1 MCTLSFSRPNNHLKF
16 STKFYTTM
24 TSSKADFA
32 NVNILFFAKAKEL
45 VKKSSLL
52 VQLPSKF
59 DNINDLL
66 DKVEDKFPELRTLNR
81 CFVLALNEDYLS
93 EYKEMDTNKPN
104 TNTQSIEIMLND
116 GDELAVIPPLCGGY
130 HSHFY

>member
-1 MCTLSFSRPNNHLKF
+1 MHFIFQQTEQSPAF

-66 DKVEDKFPELRTLNR
+66 DKVEDEFPELRTLNR

-93 EYKEMDTNKPN
+93 EYNEMDTNTPSN
-104 TNTQSIEIMLND
+104 TNTQLIEIRLND
-116 GDELAVIPPLCGGY
+116 GDELAVIPPLSGG
-130 HSHFY
+130 